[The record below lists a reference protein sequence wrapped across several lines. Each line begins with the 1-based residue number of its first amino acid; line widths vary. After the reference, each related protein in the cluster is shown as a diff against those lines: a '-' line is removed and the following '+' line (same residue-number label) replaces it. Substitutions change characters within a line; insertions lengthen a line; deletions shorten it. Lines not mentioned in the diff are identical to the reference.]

1 MKNTQ
6 ETGKSLSSR
15 TKGILIGV
23 AVLLVIYFAGA
34 IYFNS
39 HFLSGTLLNGHEV
52 GGKKVEE
59 VQKLIESDLDA
70 HTLKLKG
77 RKDQEEEIL
86 ASDIDMNI
94 QMGDS
99 VEKALDGQNQ
109 FLWFTAYFRDIK
121 TVLQPQVTYDE
132 AKLGAVIDNL
142 SYFKKENIEKPVN
155 AKIQLKNEEFTVVD
169 EVYGTT
175 VQKDKLTA
183 VIRKFLDSS
192 QTKLD
197 LDKENCYKNPT
208 IYADGKEVAD
218 ALKEIE
224 RLTKVVMTYDFDYT
238 TETVDKK
245 LISEWIHVSKKMK
258 VSLDYDKVLAYV
270 EELAKKYDTY
280 ATVREITNS
289 YGNKTKVYF
298 GSYGWKIS
306 QTKEAK
312 KLIKVIE
319 KGKSVKREPEYMF
332 RAACRKKGNIDWDDT
347 YVEVNIGAQQMWY
360 YKNGECVVS
369 SSVVTGD
376 VTKGRSTPK
385 GTYALMYK
393 ARNQTLTGQGYASP
407 VSYWMPFDT
416 NVGFHDASW
425 RGSFGGSIYRGNG
438 SHGCVNMPS
447 YNAQRLYQVIEPGCP
462 VFVY

>member
-1 MKNTQ
+1 MKKTQ
-6 ETGKSLSSR
+6 ETAKGLSSK
-15 TKGILIGV
+15 TKVILIIV
-23 AVLLVIYFAGA
+23 AALLVVYFAGV
-34 IYFNS
+34 IYYGS
-39 HFLSGTLLNGHEV
+39 RFLSGTSLNGHDV
-52 GGKKVEE
+52 GGKKAEE
-59 VQKLIESDLDA
+59 VQELIENDLDA
-70 HTLKLKG
+70 HTLKLIG
-77 RKDQEEEIL
+77 RKDQDQEIF
-86 ASDIDMNI
+86 AADIDMNI

-99 VEKALDGQNQ
+99 VAKALDGQNKY
-109 FLWFTAYFRDIK
+109 LWFTAFFKDIK
-121 TVLQPQVTYDE
+121 AVLQPNVTYDE
-132 AKLGAVIDNL
+132 AKLAAVIDNL

-155 AKIQLKNEEFTVVD
+155 AKIQLKNEEFVVID

-175 VQKDKLTA
+175 VEKDKLTA
-183 VIRKFLDSS
+183 VIKESLDSS
-192 QTKLD
+192 KTKLD
-197 LDKENCYKNPT
+197 LDKEGCYKNPT
-208 IYADGKEVAD
+208 YYADGQEIAD

-224 RLTKVVMTYDFDYT
+224 RLTKVVVTYDFDYT

-245 LISEWIHVSKKMK
+245 LISDWIHVNKKLK
-258 VSLDYDKVLAYV
+258 VSLDFDKVLDYV

-306 QTKEAK
+306 QTKETE
-312 KLIKVIE
+312 KLIKVIGE
-319 KGKSVKREPEYMF
+319 GKSVKREPEYMF

-347 YVEVNIGAQQMWY
+347 YAEVNIAAQQMWY
-360 YKNGECVVS
+360 YEKGECVLS
-369 SSVVTGD
+369 SSIVTGD
-376 VTKGRSTPK
+376 VTKNRSTPK

-393 ARNQTLTGQGYASP
+393 IRNKTLVGQGYASP

-425 RGSFGGSIYRGNG
+425 RGSFGGSIYKGNG

-447 YNAQRLYQVIEPGCP
+447 YNAQRLYQMIEPGCP